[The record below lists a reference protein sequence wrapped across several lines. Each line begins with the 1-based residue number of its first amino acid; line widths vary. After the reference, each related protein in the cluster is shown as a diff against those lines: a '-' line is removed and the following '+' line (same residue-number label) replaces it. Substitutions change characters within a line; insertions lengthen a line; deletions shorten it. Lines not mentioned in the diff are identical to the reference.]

1 VWICVNDVTVPRPD
15 YFPLLSLSALH
26 LHREEHCEVITGP
39 KFLLELVN
47 ILKHRRKHQRGDV
60 RRSIWKLFCR
70 APYSAVLLW
79 LWCFMTFF
87 AGYAVWC
94 CFDEQRNCITTA
106 VNPSNEK
113 NTILTLEVRSGCHS
127 SCWRI
132 NKNKSAIDS
141 SCETTLRDLNTNT
154 YMHTHTE
161 TQRTNGRHARRFTTF
176 K

>member
-1 VWICVNDVTVPRPD
+1 
-15 YFPLLSLSALH
+15 
-26 LHREEHCEVITGP
+26 
-39 KFLLELVN
+39 
-47 ILKHRRKHQRGDV
+47 
-60 RRSIWKLFCR
+60 
-70 APYSAVLLW
+70 
-79 LWCFMTFF
+79 
-87 AGYAVWC
+87 
-94 CFDEQRNCITTA
+94 